1 MNCRSYCRRQD
12 ADNPTRTC
20 RQFLYMNSLCSK
32 QQEFNVQIRT
42 LTSSYYKMVLI
53 CCSFCYK
60 KRTCDNSHVHLA
72 LALSTAVCCG
82 WGDTARGTAYCPC
95 TLPFFLNAKSGAFS
109 AISPREAHSMNYE
122 ARAYRYISDHS
133 VSLFGISPLKY
144 IYKLYTE
151 MSVLSLLNSSLQDRI
166 LIYLYKISQFTVL
179 VI

>member
-1 MNCRSYCRRQD
+1 
-12 ADNPTRTC
+12 
-20 RQFLYMNSLCSK
+20 
-32 QQEFNVQIRT
+32 
-42 LTSSYYKMVLI
+42 
-53 CCSFCYK
+53 
-60 KRTCDNSHVHLA
+60 
-72 LALSTAVCCG
+72 
-82 WGDTARGTAYCPC
+82 
-95 TLPFFLNAKSGAFS
+95 
-109 AISPREAHSMNYE
+109 MNYE